1 MMIQITHLLSLADA
15 FQKAVPVTDTT
26 LSFRIFKDSKKLGAL
41 RGGSDITTG
50 RFNDAIVW
58 FDDNWPE
65 DAKWPEAI
73 SRPLTAKNFDALV
86 APAEAENAA

>member
-15 FQKAVPVTDTT
+15 FQKADPVSDTT
-26 LSFRIFKDSKKLGAL
+26 LSFRVFKDSKKLGAL

-58 FDDNWPE
+58 FSENWP
-65 DAKWPEAI
+65 AAGTWPADVK
-73 SRPLTAKNFDALV
+73 RPEVAETAA
-86 APAEAENAA
+86 